1 MRVIKFT
8 LRSCPL
14 ELSEQ
19 MCYNIANIYEW
30 SVKLMTEEERHKRIN
45 RIVDMLIVLG
55 YDQMILDGTDLC
67 SLINTIEHSTKNS
80 LSPCNF

>member
-14 ELSEQ
+14 ELLEQ

-30 SVKLMTEEERHKRIN
+30 SVKLMTEEERTRLVNEIIDKLVLLGCIEL
-45 RIVDMLIVLG
+45 VDEPELP
-55 YDQMILDGTDLC
+55 
-67 SLINTIEHSTKNS
+67 SLFTIS
-80 LSPCNF
+80 F

>member
-30 SVKLMTEEERHKRIN
+30 SVKLMTEELNEKEN
-45 RIVDMLIVLG
+45 EKVFEEIVSLLVELG
-55 YDQMILDGTDLC
+55 FVKLTDDTPDLP
-67 SLINTIEHSTKNS
+67 L
-80 LSPCNF
+80 

>member
-19 MCYNIANIYEW
+19 MCYNIVNIYEW
-30 SVKLMTEEERHKRIN
+30 SVKLMTEEERT
-45 RIVDMLIVLG
+45 RIVDEIIDKLVLLG
-55 YDQMILDGTDLC
+55 CIELVDEPELP
-67 SLINTIEHSTKNS
+67 SFFTISF
-80 LSPCNF
+80 C